1 MALGLGLLWG
11 GGGSFPMKSLLE
23 GVQGVLIRSLSSQ
36 SGGRDGVKFR

>member
-1 MALGLGLLWG
+1 
-11 GGGSFPMKSLLE
+11 MKSLLE